1 MGITPAAYAARRG
14 VSDRAVRKAIESGR
28 LSRSVTQNGNRWLI
42 EPEIADLEWDRNTA
56 PQKVRSAAVINSGKA
71 RARGEDVPEP
81 EPEAPPAV
89 PGAARGA
96 ATYSQAKAAAEGYRA
111 MLLKLDYEE
120 KSGALVRKA
129 EVERRLAEVAKEVK
143 DAVLRTGM
151 QMIGEIAKA
160 AGGLT
165 PEQRQEVLMVI
176 ERHQNKA
183 LETLGNAGLR

>member
-1 MGITPAAYAARRG
+1 MGITPAAYAKRRG
-14 VSDRAVRKAIESGR
+14 VSDRAVRKAIDSGR
-28 LSRSVTQNGNRWLI
+28 LKRSITKNGNRWLI

-56 PQKVRSAAVINSGKA
+56 PQKVRSAAAINSGKA

-81 EPEAPPAV
+81 EPEAPPAM
-89 PGAARGA
+89 PGRGA

-165 PEQRQEVLMVI
+165 PEQRQEVLLVI